1 MSSRSI
7 GLPQFRSR
15 TTTPT
20 APETA
25 VLPTTRARRS
35 ALTGLSVSKDQ
46 LEDWVRAIN
55 ESGGLDEPEP
65 DANTLNSDRDV
76 ARAIAHAATDKG
88 GADTIEDLD
97 LDDFVDRFHRAEGKL
112 QLNGLQKGRR
122 PEIFFTMGRDDRGQ
136 VVLRSLHA
144 IGEQGQRAP
153 IIPVDAIAIGHSH
166 TIDIPAPPH
175 AMLAISMPPG
185 SRVS

>member
-1 MSSRSI
+1 MSSRSV

-97 LDDFVDRFHRAEGKL
+97 LDDLVGRTVWLGELDPGFPAAEAKL
-112 QLNGLQKGRR
+112 RDKFALRMLSSAQLTL
-122 PEIFFTMGRDDRGQ
+122 
-136 VVLRSLHA
+136 VRS
-144 IGEQGQRAP
+144 
-153 IIPVDAIAIGHSH
+153 
-166 TIDIPAPPH
+166 
-175 AMLAISMPPG
+175 
-185 SRVS
+185 